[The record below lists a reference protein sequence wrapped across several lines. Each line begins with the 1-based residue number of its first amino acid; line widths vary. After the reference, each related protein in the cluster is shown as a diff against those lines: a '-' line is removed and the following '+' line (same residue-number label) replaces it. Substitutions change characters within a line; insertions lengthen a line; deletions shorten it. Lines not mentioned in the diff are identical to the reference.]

1 MEKQTVET
9 FVDTEKQTFNVTGMT
24 CAACQAAV
32 ERAVSKLPGV
42 SEADVSL
49 LSETMKVEYDP
60 AKVDAAQ
67 IISAVESAGYDASLK
82 DTHAANAAQ
91 VNQSEA
97 ANDYEQRSRRM
108 RDEMEHKKKVL
119 YSSLI
124 LLAILMVFS
133 MLPMMGVFSFLMSM
147 EWMMVDGI
155 IQLFLATIILFI
167 QRDFFTHGFKTLF
180 HGNPN
185 MDTLVALGSSVSFVY
200 GFYGLLMMAY
210 GYGTMNHELIHSSMD
225 ALYFEGAAMIVT
237 LVSLGKYLEARS
249 KTKTGDALAKLV
261 KLAPKTALVQ
271 QANGEFVE
279 TPVDT
284 VQAGALI
291 KIVPGA
297 TIPVDGVVVS
307 GTGTVDQ
314 AALTGESIP
323 VDKKAG
329 DEVMSATTNL
339 NGSFIFRAT
348 KVGND
353 TTLSQIISLVDEAG
367 NSKAPIARLAD
378 RVSGIFV
385 PTVLVL
391 AAITLVGWLIA
402 GQSFGFAL
410 NCAISVLVI
419 SCPCALGLATPLAIM
434 VATGKAAQNG
444 ILVKSASALE
454 ELAKINTVVLDKT
467 GTITKGKPAVASITL
482 FNSALSEKQFLQLAA
497 SAESGSEHPLAKAIL
512 EEAKALDLEL
522 LPASNFEA
530 FGGRGLKATVNGL
543 TITAGNPAFMKEQG
557 IGISAY
563 ITQRAQKAAKAGGTP
578 LYFAMNNKLTG
589 LISVADEIRET
600 SRQAISLL
608 RKEGIEVIMLTG
620 DNAQTAKAIA
630 SKLDLSDVIA
640 DVLPADKESVIRK
653 LQSEGRKTAMVGD
666 GINDAPALMRADV
679 GIAIGAGTDIAI
691 DAADIVL
698 MKNNL
703 MDVVTAIQL
712 SKATI
717 RNIKQNLFWAF
728 FYNLCGIPLA
738 AGLFYP
744 AFGWLLNPM
753 FGSAAMSFS
762 SITVCLNALRL
773 RFFKPAHAQV
783 QESENSV
790 AEVTFESLEEPE
802 ETSPEAAIEMPSTN
816 RRTDAPHLNRAA
828 EPKHGQAVKPMKDSD
843 GNQIPANL
851 KKKPLVL
858 YSKSNPVPNPA
869 PEGTPAASEPKLQ
882 ESASYLAD
890 ADQPARAIAIFSV
903 DGMSCMHCVNHVL
916 SALKG
921 LDGVTYARVTLHP
934 AAAYVESIKPIAR
947 EAFVKAVTDA
957 RYEVEVGDQ
966 CTPLDLN
973 PDSCKAEIAVWRK
986 LVESIKTPAIAWIW
1000 VDLEKHVLEVCGQ
1013 SAVELASIE
1022 KALFDMNHEPQKG
1035 GESMIL
1041 KISGM
1046 SCAHCKARVEKALS
1060 AVPGVDAVRVD
1071 LDKAEAVV
1079 EGKDLDAKALAHA
1092 VTEAG
1097 YAVNAIE

>member
-82 DTHAANAAQ
+82 ETHAANAAQ

-97 ANDYEQRSRRM
+97 ASDYEQRSNRM
-108 RDEMEHKKKVL
+108 RQEMEHKKKVL

-124 LLAILMVFS
+124 LLAVLMVFS

-434 VATGKAAQNG
+434 VSTGKAAQNG

-467 GTITKGKPAVASITL
+467 GTITKGKPAVASVTL
-482 FNSALSEKQFLQLAA
+482 FNSALSEKQFLQIAA

-530 FGGRGLKATVNGL
+530 FGGRGLKADVNGW
-543 TITAGNPAFMKEQG
+543 TVTAGNPAFMKEQG

-578 LYFAMNNKLTG
+578 LYFAINNKLTG

-620 DNAQTAKAIA
+620 DNAQTAQAIA

-653 LQSEGRKTAMVGD
+653 LQAEGRKTAMVGD

-717 RNIKQNLFWAF
+717 RNIKENLFWAF

-773 RFFKPAHAQV
+773 RLFKPAHVEV
-783 QESENSV
+783 QESENSQ
-790 AEVTFESLEEPE
+790 AQVTFESLKEPE
-802 ETSPEAAIEMPSTN
+802 DASAANQAPATS
-816 RRTDAPHLNRAA
+816 RRTDAPHLNPAA
-828 EPKHGQAVKPMKDSD
+828 EPKHGQAVKPVKDSD
-843 GNQIPANL
+843 GGTIPANL

-869 PEGTPAASEPKLQ
+869 PADQPAEDQAKPV
-882 ESASYLAD
+882 ESASYAAD
-890 ADQPARAIAIFSV
+890 ADQPAKAIAMFSV

-916 SALKG
+916 GALKG
-921 LDGVTYARVTLHP
+921 LDGVTYAKVQLHP
-934 AAAYVESIKPIAR
+934 GTAYVESVKPIAR
-947 EAFVKAVTDA
+947 EAFVKAITDA
-957 RYEVEVGDQ
+957 GYEVEVGDQ

-973 PDSCKAEIAVWRK
+973 PDSCKADIATWRK
-986 LVESIKTPAIAWIW
+986 LVETIKTPAIAWIW
-1000 VDLEKHVLEVCGQ
+1000 VDLEKHVMEVCGQ
-1013 SAVELASIE
+1013 STVELASIE
-1022 KALFDMNHEPQKG
+1022 KALFNMNHEPQKG
-1035 GESMIL
+1035 GEQTMIL

-1046 SCAHCKARVEKALS
+1046 SCNHCKARVEKALS
-1060 AVPGVDAVRVD
+1060 AVAGVDSVKVD

-1079 EGKDLDAKALAHA
+1079 EGKDLDVKALAHA